1 MVCGQT
7 TIQCL
12 TLVFSN
18 FSDCCSFESCLSG
31 RPCFPIESCDEVSSR
46 LCKPDCTFHSVPSA
60 SLLWGWVQHC
70 WWTVLLGQPSYSP
83 FCGAIS
89 RNPTTNQVSFTF
101 GSFLFGWV
109 MSCGVEWK
117 GKCNG
122 FLSQIF
128 LTGMRF
134 IYHLS
139 KLPFGLPPTSLH
151 YFSTALQKI
160 PFQSRIPSHVINVR
174 V

>member
-46 LCKPDCTFHSVPSA
+46 LCKQDCTFHSVPSA

-70 WWTVLLGQPSYSP
+70 WRTVLLGQPSYSP

-89 RNPTTNQVSFTF
+89 RNPTTNQVSFTN

-122 FLSQIF
+122 FLSQIVF
-128 LTGMRF
+128 DWHA
-134 IYHLS
+134 IY
-139 KLPFGLPPTSLH
+139 LPSIKVTIWPPTNL
-151 YFSTALQKI
+151 FALLFYCTSEDSISIKD
-160 PFQSRIPSHVINVR
+160 SKSCY
-174 V
+174 